1 MLGEISEFSKFHGL
15 NDRSR
20 DCTCQS
26 HVEILG
32 RGASFPHSH
41 SSYRCIDHRHS
52 PTQLC
57 SSSDSSIPVDI
68 RVPACRSSIP
78 SEAISRI
85 EAIITNNSDTKLING
100 LPEDAAQILIDSMQE
115 VRLHIP
121 SLPRLGLI
129 VFALFGSFTF
139 NHSDFRSSRPPIAA
153 PGELFKHFVPHM
165 RSPGFASEISANP
178 TLLQPI
184 GLPAV

>member
-1 MLGEISEFSKFHGL
+1 MLGEMPKFVKFHGL
-15 NDRSR
+15 NDKSR
-20 DCTCQS
+20 DYTCQG
-26 HVEILG
+26 HVGILG
-32 RGASFPHSH
+32 GGASFPHSH
-41 SSYRCIDHRHS
+41 SSYRCIDHHHS
-52 PTQLC
+52 LTQLC
-57 SSSDSSIPVDI
+57 PSSDSSIPVDI
-68 RVPACRSSIP
+68 CVPACRSSIP

-85 EAIITNNSDTKLING
+85 EAIITNSSDTKLTNG
-100 LPEDAAQILIDSMQE
+100 LPEDAAQTLIDNMQE

-121 SLPRLGLI
+121 SLPWLGLI

-139 NHSDFRSSRPPIAA
+139 NHSDFGSSRPPIAA

>member
-1 MLGEISEFSKFHGL
+1 MLGEIPEFAEFRGL

-20 DCTCQS
+20 DCTRQG
-26 HVEILG
+26 HVEILAG
-32 RGASFPHSH
+32 GASFPHSH

-85 EAIITNNSDTKLING
+85 EAIITNSSDTKLTNG
-100 LPEDAAQILIDSMQE
+100 LPEDAAQTLIDSMQE

-121 SLPRLGLI
+121 SLPKLGLI

-139 NHSDFRSSRPPIAA
+139 NLSDIGSSRSPIAT
-153 PGELFKHFVPHM
+153 PSELFKHSVPHM
-165 RSPGFASEISANP
+165 RSSGFASEISTNP